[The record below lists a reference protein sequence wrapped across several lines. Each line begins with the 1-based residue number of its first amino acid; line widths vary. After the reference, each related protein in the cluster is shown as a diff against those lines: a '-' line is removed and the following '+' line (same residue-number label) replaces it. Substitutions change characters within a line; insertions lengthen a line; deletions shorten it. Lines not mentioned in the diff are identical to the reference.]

1 MTVFRRL
8 LTETRALRLS
18 GLTRPR
24 RGAGK
29 AVTRSLTP
37 RLEALESIELLSHV
51 AVVKPAIVAP
61 VQAQSVPFASIAAG
75 GVVAASVSQQSLL
88 TTQTV
93 TVPNTFTNFNQ
104 PFAPPILLFNPALG
118 QLVSVK
124 VTETAGLSSQI
135 TSQNL
140 SNTAPATIT
149 AYVNGNFSITGVSPT
164 NTAFSGPLAGTTP
177 PATVSI
183 NNGDPNFGGT
193 STAAFGTLVASQ
205 TASFTYTSASD
216 LAFFT
221 ATNTRGT
228 ITPSLVE
235 NAVAGASAPN
245 GNLQTEVVTQGSG
258 SISIVYTYAQTLPA
272 VIRLV
277 RFGIHHQPTVLYV
290 TFAGPLDPL
299 SANNPSYYKVIAPN
313 KYGSFTGRGTTT
325 IPVTTASYNPANF
338 TVRLTPKTSLNF
350 HKIYQLQISL
360 PGTNGTPVVIEFGGL
375 ASVGG
380 YTNHQGQTV
389 LR

>member
-8 LTETRALRLS
+8 LTETRVLRVSALS
-18 GLTRPR
+18 RPR

-29 AVTRSLTP
+29 AVVRALTP
-37 RLEALESIELLSHV
+37 RLEALESFELLSHV
-51 AVVKPAIVAP
+51 GLPHHAPP
-61 VQAQSVPFASIAAG
+61 VQAQSIPFASIGAA
-75 GVVAASVSQQSLL
+75 GVVAASVSEQSLL

-104 PFAPPILLFNPALG
+104 PFAPPIALFNPALG
-118 QLVSVK
+118 QLVSVT

-149 AYVNGNFSITGVSPT
+149 ANASGNFSITGVSPS
-164 NTAFSGPLAGTTP
+164 NTAFTGPLAATTP
-177 PATVSI
+177 PATVTI

-205 TASFTYTSASD
+205 TASFTYTSGTD

-221 ATNTRGT
+221 ATTSRGM
-228 ITPSLVE
+228 ITPALVE
-235 NAVAGASAPN
+235 NASAGASAPN
-245 GNLQTEVVTQGSG
+245 GNLQTEVATQGSG

-272 VIRLV
+272 VTRLV

-290 TFAGPLDPL
+290 TFAGALDPV
-299 SANNPSYYKVIAPN
+299 SANDPAYYTVIAPN
-313 KYGSFTGRGTTT
+313 KHGSFTGPGTKT
-325 IPVTTASYNPANF
+325 IPVTTASYDPANL
-338 TVRLTPKTSLNF
+338 TVRLTPQTSLNF
-350 HKIYQLQISL
+350 HKVYQLKITL

-380 YTNHQGQTV
+380 YTNHHGQTV